1 MDVLNTILELMK
13 FMFSL
18 FITYNRNKRLAR
30 LTDHLA
36 MLNNLPAGEAK
47 EDIKK
52 YLEQEIIDLI
62 LLIEIGT
69 SKKEY
74 QQKFIAVKE
83 KCRGSGIEGYPM
95 RIFMPY
101 TKMDGGKLSF
111 TSSFLKQSILAYII
125 MFASIVIVSIL
136 ISSISPITIR
146 LTGQII
152 LSLLFAMVVFECSHY
167 YSTFILYKKDYIKL
181 ISAD

>member
-1 MDVLNTILELMK
+1 MSIFNTIVGLIK
-13 FMFSL
+13 FIFSSL
-18 FITYNRNKRLAR
+18 ITYTRNKRLAR

-36 MLNNLPAGEAK
+36 MLNSLPAGETK

-101 TKMDGGKLSF
+101 TNMDNGKLSF
-111 TSSFLKQSILAYII
+111 SSGFLKQSIIAYIV
-125 MFASIVIVSIL
+125 MFVAMGIALIL
-136 ISSISPITIR
+136 MSYISPITIR
-146 LTGQII
+146 LIGQVV
-152 LSLLFAMVVFECSHY
+152 LFLLFAFVGFECSYY